1 MIRPDSFYSTHYRI
15 KLTSEVKGV
24 REDFPI
30 LQREINGYP
39 LVYFD
44 NAATTQ
50 KPNSVIDA
58 MNDYYS
64 NSNANVHRA
73 VHTLAGEATEG
84 YESCRLALK
93 SRFNANRAIIT
104 SGTTEAIN
112 LVAHAWGRANLSDG
126 DAIILTEM
134 EHHSDIVPWQMLA
147 QEMNIE
153 LRYVPVQKDLTLDM
167 DLFEAAID
175 GAKLVCVVHISNV
188 LGVCNP
194 VDKIV
199 EIAKQ
204 NGAKVLLDAAQSAPH
219 QDIDF
224 VALGADFMAF
234 SAHKMCGP
242 TGIGALLV
250 SDEAFDEMQPF
261 MGGGDMIETVS
272 IHGSTYQQNE
282 QKFEAGT
289 PRIAEAIGW
298 TQAIKWLNDVD
309 IESEHKRIL
318 ESARWLSQQ
327 LRDMGMTVYGRHDDN
342 DAAVV
347 SFLHPTMNSED
358 LAHLLDARGF
368 AVRTGHHC
376 AQPLL
381 DRLEITGTVRV
392 SLYFY
397 NTHEEVVSFVN
408 YLAEI
413 LERFA

>member
-1 MIRPDSFYSTHYRI
+1 MRD
-15 KLTSEVKGV
+15 
-24 REDFPI
+24 DFPI

-58 MNDYYS
+58 MNNYYS

-84 YESCRLALK
+84 YESCRRELK
-93 SRFNANRAIIT
+93 SRFNASKAILT

-153 LRYVPVQKDLTLDM
+153 LRYVPVLDDFTLDM

-194 VDKIV
+194 VEKIV
-199 EIAKQ
+199 EIAKKK
-204 NGAKVLLDAAQSAPH
+204 GARVLLDAAQSAPH

-224 VALGADFMAF
+224 QQLGADFMAF

-242 TGIGALLV
+242 TGIGTLLV
-250 SDEAFDEMQPF
+250 TDDAFDEMQPF

-272 IHGSTYQQNE
+272 IHGSTYQKNE

-298 TQAIKWLNDVD
+298 SEAIKWLNEID
-309 IESEHKRIL
+309 IKSEHKRIL
-318 ESARWLSQQ
+318 QSARWLAEQ
-327 LRDMGMTVYGRHDDN
+327 LREMGMTVYGRHDDN

-381 DRLEITGTVRV
+381 DRLEITGTVRA

-397 NTHEEVVSFVN
+397 NTHEEVVSFVD
-408 YLAEI
+408 YLKEI

>member
-1 MIRPDSFYSTHYRI
+1 M
-15 KLTSEVKGV
+15 
-24 REDFPI
+24 REQFPI
-30 LQREINGYP
+30 LQREVNGYP
-39 LVYFD
+39 LVYLD

-50 KPNSVIDA
+50 KPQVVIDA

-73 VHTLAGEATEG
+73 VHTLAGEATDG
-84 YESCRLALK
+84 YEACRTTLK
-93 SRFNANRAIIT
+93 KRFNAEKVIIT
-104 SGTTEAIN
+104 GGTTEAIN
-112 LVAHAWGRANLSDG
+112 LVAHAWGKANLSPG
-126 DAIILTEM
+126 DVVVLTEM

-147 QEMNIE
+147 KELKIE
-153 LRYVPVQKDLTLDM
+153 LRYVPVKEDLTLDM
-167 DLFEAAID
+167 EIFEASLE

-194 VDKIV
+194 VEKI
-199 EIAKQ
+199 ISLARQ
-204 NGAKVLLDAAQSAPH
+204 NGARVLLDAAQSVPH
-219 QDIDF
+219 QSVDF
-224 VALGADFMAF
+224 QEIGADFMAF

-250 SDEAFDEMQPF
+250 ANDAFQQMEPF

-272 IHGSTYQQNE
+272 IHGSTYQTNE
-282 QKFEAGT
+282 HKFEAGT
-289 PRIAEAIGW
+289 PKIAEAIGW
-298 TQAIKWLNDVD
+298 NAALQWMDSIDL
-309 IESEHKRIL
+309 ESEHSRL
-318 ESARWLSQQ
+318 LGLARWLSQE
-327 LRDMGMTVYGRHDDN
+327 LRSMGMTVYGRHDDN

-381 DRLEITGTVRV
+381 ERLNITGTVRA

-397 NTHEEVVSFVN
+397 NTKEEVENFVKHVS
-408 YLAEI
+408 EI

>member
-1 MIRPDSFYSTHYRI
+1 M
-15 KLTSEVKGV
+15 
-24 REDFPI
+24 REQFPI
-30 LQREINGYP
+30 LQRKINGHD
-39 LVYFD
+39 LVYLD

-50 KPNSVIDA
+50 KPQVVIDA
-58 MNDYYS
+58 MNDYYT

-73 VHTLAGEATEG
+73 VHTLAGEATDG
-84 YESCRLALK
+84 YEACRESLK
-93 SRFNANRAIIT
+93 KMYNSDKVIIT

-112 LVAHAWGRANLSDG
+112 LVAHAWGKANLSAG
-126 DAIILTEM
+126 DAVVLTEM

-147 QEMNIE
+147 KEMNIE
-153 LRYVPVQKDLTLDM
+153 LRYVPVQQDLTLDM
-167 DLFEAAID
+167 EIFEASLD

-194 VDKIV
+194 VDKI
-199 EIAKQ
+199 ISLSKSK
-204 NGAKVLLDAAQSAPH
+204 GAKVLLDAAQSAPH
-219 QDIDF
+219 QYIDF
-224 VALGADFMAF
+224 KSLGADFMAF

-250 SDEAFDEMQPF
+250 TNDVFDEMQPF

-272 IHGSTYQQNE
+272 IHGSTFQSNE
-282 QKFEAGT
+282 HKFEAGT
-289 PRIAEAIGW
+289 PKIAEAIGW
-298 TQAIKWLNDVD
+298 NAALNWMQD
-309 IESEHKRIL
+309 IDFKSEHKRLL
-318 ESARWLSQQ
+318 EIARWLSEQ
-327 LRDMGMTVYGRHDDN
+327 LRSMGMTVYGRHDDN

-381 DRLEITGTVRV
+381 DRLEINGTVRA

-397 NTHEEVVSFVN
+397 NTHEEVVSFVD
-408 YLAEI
+408 YLKEI

>member
-1 MIRPDSFYSTHYRI
+1 VELLGDFM
-15 KLTSEVKGV
+15 
-24 REDFPI
+24 REQFPI
-30 LQREINGYP
+30 LQREVNGHP

-50 KPNSVIDA
+50 KPQVVIDA
-58 MNDYYS
+58 MNDYYT

-73 VHTLAGEATEG
+73 VHTLAGEATDG
-84 YESCRLALK
+84 YEACRTTLK
-93 SRFNANRAIIT
+93 TRFNAPKVIIT
-104 SGTTEAIN
+104 GGTTEAIN
-112 LVAHAWGRANLSDG
+112 LVAHAWGKANLSPG
-126 DAIILTEM
+126 DAVVLTEM

-147 QEMNIE
+147 KEMDIE
-153 LRYVPVQKDLTLDM
+153 LRYVPVQQDLTLDM
-167 DLFEAAID
+167 EIFEASLD

-194 VDKIV
+194 VDKI
-199 EIAKQ
+199 ISLSKQ
-204 NGAKVLLDAAQSAPH
+204 KGAKVLLDAAQSVPH
-219 QDIDF
+219 QSIDF
-224 VALGADFMAF
+224 QKMGADFMAF

-250 SDEAFDEMQPF
+250 SEDAFQQMEPF

-272 IHGSTYQQNE
+272 IRGSTFQTNE
-282 QKFEAGT
+282 HKFEAGT
-289 PRIAEAIGW
+289 PKIAEAIGW
-298 TQAIKWLNDVD
+298 NAALKWMEQIDLD
-309 IESEHKRIL
+309 SEHSRLL
-318 ESARWLSQQ
+318 ELARWLSQQ
-327 LRDMGMTVYGRHDDN
+327 LREMGMTVYGRHDDD

-347 SFLHPTMNSED
+347 SFLHPTMNTED

-381 DRLEITGTVRV
+381 ERLNITGTVRA

-397 NTHEEVVSFVN
+397 NSKEEVENFVKQ
-408 YLAEI
+408 LSEI

>member
-1 MIRPDSFYSTHYRI
+1 MRDQ
-15 KLTSEVKGV
+15 
-24 REDFPI
+24 FPI
-30 LQREINGYP
+30 LQRMVNGHP
-39 LVYFD
+39 LVYLD

-50 KPNSVIDA
+50 KPQVVIDA
-58 MNDYYS
+58 MNDYYT

-73 VHTLAGEATEG
+73 VHTLAGEATDG
-84 YESCRLALK
+84 YEACRESLK
-93 SRFNANRAIIT
+93 KIYNSDKVIIT

-112 LVAHAWGRANLSDG
+112 LVAHAWGKANLSSG
-126 DAIILTEM
+126 DAIVLTEM

-147 QEMNIE
+147 KEMNIE
-153 LRYVPVQKDLTLDM
+153 LRYVPVQQDLTLDM
-167 DLFEAAID
+167 EIFEASLE

-194 VDKIV
+194 IE
-199 EIAKQ
+199 EIISLSKL

-219 QDIDF
+219 QYIDF
-224 VALGADFMAF
+224 KSLGADFMAF

-250 SDEAFDEMQPF
+250 ANDVFEEMQPF

-272 IHGSTYQQNE
+272 IHGSTYQSNE
-282 QKFEAGT
+282 HKFEAGT
-289 PRIAEAIGW
+289 PKIAEAIGW
-298 TQAIKWLNDVD
+298 NAALKWMQEIDFD
-309 IESEHKRIL
+309 SEHKRLL
-318 ESARWLSQQ
+318 EIARWLSEQ
-327 LRDMGMTVYGRHDDN
+327 LRSMGMTVYGRHDDN

-381 DRLEITGTVRV
+381 ERLKISGTVRA

-397 NTHEEVVSFVN
+397 NTREEAEAFVKQ
-408 YLAEI
+408 LSEI

>member
-1 MIRPDSFYSTHYRI
+1 MRD
-15 KLTSEVKGV
+15 
-24 REDFPI
+24 DFPI

-50 KPNSVIDA
+50 KPHSVINA

-84 YESCRLALK
+84 YESCRNELK
-93 SRFNANRAIIT
+93 SRFNADKVVIT

-153 LRYVPVQKDLTLDM
+153 LRYVPVLDDFTLDM

-194 VDKIV
+194 VEKII

-204 NGAKVLLDAAQSAPH
+204 KGARVLLDAAQSAPH

-224 VALGADFMAF
+224 KQLGADFMAF

-250 SDEAFDEMQPF
+250 TDDAFSEMQPF

-272 IHGSTYQQNE
+272 IHGSTYQKNE

-298 TQAIKWLNDVD
+298 SEAIKWLNAVD
-309 IESEHKRIL
+309 IKSEHKRIL
-318 ESARWLSQQ
+318 QSARWLAEQ
-327 LRDMGMTVYGRHDDN
+327 LRAMGLTVYGRHDDN

-381 DRLEITGTVRV
+381 DRLSITGTVRV

-397 NTHEEVVSFVN
+397 NTHEEVVSFVD
-408 YLAEI
+408 YLKEI

>member
-1 MIRPDSFYSTHYRI
+1 MEI
-15 KLTSEVKGV
+15 L

-84 YESCRLALK
+84 YESCRRELK
-93 SRFNANRAIIT
+93 ARFNAERVIIT

-147 QEMNIE
+147 KEMNIE

-167 DLFEAAID
+167 DLFEAAIE

-194 VDKIV
+194 VREIV

-219 QDIDF
+219 QKIDF
-224 VALGADFMAF
+224 AEIGADFMAF

-250 SDEAFDEMQPF
+250 DEEAFSEMQPF

-298 TQAIKWLNDVD
+298 TEAIKWLNSVD
-309 IESEHKRIL
+309 IITEHKRIL
-318 ESARWLSQQ
+318 ESARWLSSQ

-397 NTHEEVVSFVN
+397 NTHDEVVSFVD
-408 YLAEI
+408 YLSEI